1 MNERENFKRRVAGGK
16 MKRISI
22 LGSGWLG
29 RPLAAHLQSLGYQV
43 RVSTTRASRYS
54 ELVAGGLDADVIDI
68 TRPDEDLTTF
78 LEADLLIC
86 AITSKD
92 QAGFSRLVRAVEA
105 STVRQVL
112 FISSTSVYPDHAG
125 IVREGDGKESES
137 SPLYR
142 IEKLFQASEVFATT
156 VLRFGGL
163 FGPGRHPGLF
173 FRRGGVV
180 LDPDAPVNLIHLEDC
195 IGIINAI
202 IRTGAWGEV
211 FNACAET
218 HPTKREFYSHATR
231 LAEMECP
238 GFRVTEKQDYKVI
251 DSRKLRTRLGY
262 ELIHPDLMVSIQTS
276 CSHSQ

>member
-1 MNERENFKRRVAGGK
+1 MS
-16 MKRISI
+16 RISI

-29 RPLAAHLQSLGYQV
+29 RPLATHLQSLGYRV
-43 RVSTTRASRYS
+43 RVSTTRASRLP
-54 ELVAGGLDADVIDI
+54 ELVAGGLAAEVIDI
-68 TRPDEDLTTF
+68 TCPDEDFSTF
-78 LEADLLIC
+78 LEADVLIC

-92 QAGFSRLVRAVEA
+92 QAGFTRLVKAVEA

-112 FISSTSVYPDHAG
+112 FISSTSVYPDQAG
-125 IVREGDGKESES
+125 MVREGDGKESES

-142 IEKLFQASEVFATT
+142 IEKLFQSSVVFATT

-180 LDPDAPVNLIHLEDC
+180 LDPDAPVNLIHLDDC
-195 IGIINAI
+195 IGVISAI
-202 IRTGAWGEV
+202 IRIGAWGEV

-231 LAEMECP
+231 LAGMDCP
-238 GFRVTEKQDYKVI
+238 GFRATEEQQYKVV
-251 DSRKLRTRLGY
+251 DNRKLHTRLGY
-262 ELIHPDLMVSIQTS
+262 EFIHANLMVSIFPLS
-276 CSHSQ
+276 

>member
-1 MNERENFKRRVAGGK
+1 MN
-16 MKRISI
+16 RISI
-22 LGSGWLG
+22 VGSGWLG
-29 RPLAAHLQSLGYQV
+29 RPLAVHLQSLGYQV
-43 RVSTTRASRYS
+43 RVSTTRASRLP
-54 ELVAGGLDADVIDI
+54 ELVAGGLDPEVIDI
-68 TRPDEDLTTF
+68 TCPDEDFSTF
-78 LEADLLIC
+78 LEADVLIC

-92 QAGFSRLVRAVEA
+92 QSAFMRLVRAVEA

-112 FISSTSVYPDHAG
+112 FISSTSVYPDLAG

-137 SPLYR
+137 NPLFR
-142 IEKLFQASEVFATT
+142 IEKLFQASEVFTTT

-180 LDPDAPVNLIHLEDC
+180 LDPNAPVNLIHLDDC
-195 IGIINAI
+195 IGIISAI

-231 LAEMECP
+231 LAGMDCP

-251 DSRKLRTRLGY
+251 NNRKLRTMLGY
-262 ELIHPDLMVSIQTS
+262 GFIHPDLIASIQNS
-276 CSHSQ
+276 SSNSQ